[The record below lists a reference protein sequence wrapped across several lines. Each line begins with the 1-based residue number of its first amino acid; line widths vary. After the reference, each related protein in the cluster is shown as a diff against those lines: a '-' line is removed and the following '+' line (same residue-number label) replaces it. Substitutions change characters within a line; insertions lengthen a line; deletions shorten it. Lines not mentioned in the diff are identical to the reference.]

1 MNSATRLSGHFLL
14 FWPWLT
20 SYQVLWPALHS
31 AVPDAPKT
39 KLFYESASYK
49 QYVAVN
55 QRFADT
61 IIANYQE
68 GDISEFP

>member
-1 MNSATRLSGHFLL
+1 
-14 FWPWLT
+14 
-20 SYQVLWPALHS
+20 VLWPALHYT
-31 AVPDAPKT
+31 VPDAPKT

-61 IIANYQE
+61 IIDNYRE
-68 GDISEFP
+68 GDISERSHLWLAMFISSL